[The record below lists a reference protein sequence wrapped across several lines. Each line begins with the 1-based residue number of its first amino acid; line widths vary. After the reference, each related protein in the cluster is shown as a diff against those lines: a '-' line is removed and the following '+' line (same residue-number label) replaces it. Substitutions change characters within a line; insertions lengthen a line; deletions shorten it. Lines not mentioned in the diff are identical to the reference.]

1 MAVRNSTARQSD
13 NTVSFTAWS
22 YRVTLFKDAF
32 VPKSKLYALKRAV
45 LKGGMEP
52 GHVSLDLKTYSAF
65 TLKENGDI
73 EPTFKRSLFT
83 PTPEATFPPKVGTKQ
98 S

>member
-13 NTVSFTAWS
+13 NTISFTAWS

-32 VPKSKLYALKRAV
+32 VPKEKLYALKRAIM
-45 LKGGMEP
+45 KGGMET
-52 GHVSLDLKTYSAF
+52 GKVTLDLKKYSAF

-73 EPTFKRSLFT
+73 EPLFRRSLFT
-83 PTPEATFPPKVGTKQ
+83 PPPETTI
-98 S
+98 